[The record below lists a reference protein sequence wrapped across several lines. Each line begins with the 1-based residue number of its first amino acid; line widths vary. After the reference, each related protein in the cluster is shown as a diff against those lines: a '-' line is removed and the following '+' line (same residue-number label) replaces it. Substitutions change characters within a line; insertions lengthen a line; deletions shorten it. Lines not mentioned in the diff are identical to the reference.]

1 MLQVN
6 SLVIQMELIQCGWAT
21 LLDDEPFP
29 EPKQNLQYS
38 NEQEYLGGW
47 KLVGGITVTGSN
59 EDEGSMVFP
68 SDQIYLVKQLSE
80 RTCTQ
85 DDYIILK
92 TNGERLLRSL
102 HSDRQYLIWFP
113 HLMWK
118 DDFKAA
124 KMKEKVREAK
134 KKRDDSAATAVVP
147 LPVSTPWNSHVW

>member
-1 MLQVN
+1 M
-6 SLVIQMELIQCGWAT
+6 
-21 LLDDEPFP
+21 
-29 EPKQNLQYS
+29 KQNLQYL

-47 KLVGGITVTGSN
+47 KLVGGIKVTGSI

-68 SDQIYLVKQLSE
+68 ADQIYLVKQLWE

-118 DDFKAA
+118 SCKVERKGARS
-124 KMKEKVREAK
+124 EKG
-134 KKRDDSAATAVVP
+134 KR
-147 LPVSTPWNSHVW
+147 